1 MIISSILAVVV
12 FAVMFIMAA
21 RDKLSRPAV
30 MGMSAVGAV
39 LLLFGVF
46 IGLSRSDDQML
57 IAQIAAVLIFVVMFV
72 LIIMDKIE
80 RHIVTLC
87 CGLATLVMVFGICL
101 RSFDAVWSTLNIAN
115 IFTPGFW
122 YTAGSSEESSS
133 GINWATIIFIAG
145 MMIMVE
151 GMAKAGFF
159 RWLCMTLA
167 KAVKYKVVPL
177 FVTFMLMSA
186 ILSMFIDSIT
196 VILFLAAVTV
206 ELAQLLKFNPIPMI
220 LSEVFCANLG
230 GSATMCG
237 DPPNIIVGTSL
248 GYSFADFLTNTGVIA
263 GICLV
268 FVVFYFLLIFRKDL
282 KEAGKSKIDISSMPD
297 PKEAITDKRSFIIS
311 IVIFLC
317 AVVMLVTHAQTGL
330 TVAFIGSVIAVLTL
344 ITSGKHALELIKKV
358 DYKTLLFFIGL
369 FVVVGG
375 LEQTNVLELVAN
387 FIEMISG
394 GNVIFVIII
403 IVWLSAMASSIVDNI
418 PFAATMVPVIKGLAA
433 ASGTLDPAY
442 LSVLAWSLSLGTD
455 IGGSATPIGASANVV
470 GTSVSA
476 KHGHPISWG
485 RYLKACV
492 PATVLVLAIC
502 TVMIFVRYSAE
513 LGL

>member
-122 YTAGSSEESSS
+122 YTAGASEESSS

-167 KAVKYKVVPL
+167 KHHCRYISRL
-177 FVTFMLMSA
+177 FLCGLPDEYRRYRRNLPCVCG
-186 ILSMFIDSIT
+186 
-196 VILFLAAVTV
+196 ILFPAHL
-206 ELAQLLKFNPIPMI
+206 QK
-220 LSEVFCANLG
+220 
-230 GSATMCG
+230 GSQG
-237 DPPNIIVGTSL
+237 SRKVPDRH
-248 GYSFADFLTNTGVIA
+248 
-263 GICLV
+263 
-268 FVVFYFLLIFRKDL
+268 IFHAR
-282 KEAGKSKIDISSMPD
+282 
-297 PKEAITDKRSFIIS
+297 PK
-311 IVIFLC
+311 
-317 AVVMLVTHAQTGL
+317 
-330 TVAFIGSVIAVLTL
+330 GSD
-344 ITSGKHALELIKKV
+344 H
-358 DYKTLLFFIGL
+358 
-369 FVVVGG
+369 
-375 LEQTNVLELVAN
+375 
-387 FIEMISG
+387 
-394 GNVIFVIII
+394 
-403 IVWLSAMASSIVDNI
+403 
-418 PFAATMVPVIKGLAA
+418 
-433 ASGTLDPAY
+433 
-442 LSVLAWSLSLGTD
+442 
-455 IGGSATPIGASANVV
+455 
-470 GTSVSA
+470 
-476 KHGHPISWG
+476 
-485 RYLKACV
+485 
-492 PATVLVLAIC
+492 
-502 TVMIFVRYSAE
+502 
-513 LGL
+513 